1 MSHQPLAASLGE
13 VVLHGGPAWLA
24 ARQRR
29 MATGGAPSSA
39 EPDRGYV
46 EQPGERPAAP
56 SPQLTLPAPPPP
68 TPDPVVNTEPREE
81 EMPAT
86 NQKKKRIRYEESF
99 KREVVREVLA
109 DGSAGSNARVAR
121 RRGLSDSIVSMWMK
135 SYGDEVRRES
145 KTLVSNGA
153 PKSQVHPGDAAAVL
167 VDALSKYI
175 KALVDERVDQ
185 AVQERMKRLL

>member
-46 EQPGERPAAP
+46 EQPGERRAAP

-86 NQKKKRIRYEESF
+86 NQKKKRMRYEESF

-121 RRGLSDSIVSMWMK
+121 RRGLSEPIVSMWMK

-153 PKSQVHPGDAAAVL
+153 PKSLVHPGDAAAVL